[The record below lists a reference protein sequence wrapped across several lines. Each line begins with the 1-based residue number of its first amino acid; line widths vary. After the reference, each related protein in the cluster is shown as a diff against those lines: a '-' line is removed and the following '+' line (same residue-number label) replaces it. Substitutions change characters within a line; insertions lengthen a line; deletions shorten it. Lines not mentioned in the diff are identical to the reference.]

1 MIAQPQR
8 TNQKGK
14 ESGWAGCSGPRPAE
28 TCKVSARVHYSFPA
42 PLAQYL
48 TPHDEKALSNQ
59 KCLCAGLLTCW

>member
-28 TCKVSARVHYSFPA
+28 TCKVSG
-42 PLAQYL
+42 
-48 TPHDEKALSNQ
+48 EG
-59 KCLCAGLLTCW
+59 CATASLHPWPDI